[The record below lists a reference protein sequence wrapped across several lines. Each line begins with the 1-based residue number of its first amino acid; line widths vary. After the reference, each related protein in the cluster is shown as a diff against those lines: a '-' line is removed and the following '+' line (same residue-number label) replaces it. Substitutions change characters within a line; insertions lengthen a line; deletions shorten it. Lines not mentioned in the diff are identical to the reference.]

1 MKIIY
6 FEYNVIHFVFII
18 FRIMRKILFG
28 IFLFLSIGFTSA
40 GKVARFQL
48 VVTPNPVR
56 VSQAVDITINA
67 LDSSGKIVTDY
78 IGDVYIDE
86 VGGGLKSAGKISF
99 PDNQIISFWSTDK
112 GVKQLEGQL
121 KISLEGTY
129 KIAVYDIVDDTIN
142 GSVQLK
148 VVGPNDLIQGEM
160 KILVPKNDNSYTGNS
175 LPIQGLSL
183 LNNKQIVAYINGKQ
197 IGTFTTSSN
206 GTFNHNLENVPTG
219 KFELYL
225 IGISNGEIVGQSQKI
240 IGHFTSTAPYKIK
253 LNSLQKYKITL
264 MFADLKRSAYNRSGG
279 DELKLK
285 NLYILMYKKLF
296 DVSKTANGQKYK
308 DEIYGLMSLIKNT
321 YTGIK

>member
-1 MKIIY
+1 
-6 FEYNVIHFVFII
+6 
-18 FRIMRKILFG
+18 MRKILFG
-28 IFLFLSIGFTSA
+28 IFLFLSIWFTSA
-40 GKVARFQL
+40 WKVARFQL

-78 IGDVYIDE
+78 IWDVYIDE
-86 VGGGLKSAGKISF
+86 VWWWLKSAWKISF

-112 GVKQLEGQL
+112 WVKQLEWQL
-121 KISLEGTY
+121 KISLEWTY

-142 GSVQLK
+142 WSVQLK
-148 VVGPNDLIQGEM
+148 VVWPNDLIQWEM

-175 LPIQGLSL
+175 LPIQWLSL
-183 LNNKQIVAYINGKQ
+183 LNNKQIVAYINWKQ
-197 IGTFTTSSN
+197 IWTFTTSSN
-206 GTFNHNLENVPTG
+206 GTFNHNLENVPTW

-225 IGISNGEIVGQSQKI
+225 IGISNWEIVWQSQKI
-240 IGHFTSTAPYKIK
+240 IWHFTSTAPYKIK

-264 MFADLKRSAYNRSGG
+264 MFADLKRSAYNRSWW

-296 DVSKTANGQKYK
+296 DVSKTANWQKYK
-308 DEIYGLMSLIKNT
+308 DEIYWLMSLIKNT
-321 YTGIK
+321 YTWIK